1 MTRLF
6 FVLLGIAPIIGA
18 LLMHNS
24 LVAFI
29 DMPSLLI
36 VCIPTFAFTCAAHG
50 FGGLMSAL
58 KTGMGDDPAA
68 SPQAHQ
74 HSVTLQTLRNT
85 FCCAGALGTLIGF
98 VLMLQNMEDPSRI
111 GPAMAVALLSGLYG
125 IGFAELL
132 VAPMRQ
138 RFLSSDSSDSSDSK
152 ASGDGSRGALIAI
165 TAILANTGLFFVLL
179 FSMAPYA

>member
-1 MTRLF
+1 MTRMF

-24 LVAFI
+24 LAAFI
-29 DMPSLLI
+29 DVPSLLI

-58 KTGMGDDPAA
+58 KTGMGDDPAG

-85 FCCAGALGTLIGF
+85 FCCAGAVGTLIGF
-98 VLMLQNMEDPSRI
+98 VLMLQSMEDPSRI

-138 RFLSSDSSDSSDSK
+138 RFMGRESGDSK
-152 ASGDGSRGALIAI
+152 ASSDGARGAL
-165 TAILANTGLFFVLL
+165 TAIAAGSALRPPSLQTVL
-179 FSMAPYA
+179 

>member
-6 FVLLGIAPIIGA
+6 FVFLGLAPIVGA
-18 LLMHNS
+18 ISMHGS
-24 LVAFI
+24 LAIFI
-29 DMPSLLI
+29 DVPSFLI

-50 FGGLMSAL
+50 FGGLTDAL
-58 KTGMGDDPAA
+58 RAGMGDDPAA

-85 FCCAGALGTLIGF
+85 FCCAGAVGTLIGF
-98 VLMLQNMEDPSRI
+98 VLMLRNMEDPSRI

-125 IGFAELL
+125 IGFGELL

-138 RFLSSDSSDSSDSK
+138 RFLGSDSSDSK
-152 ASGDGSRGALIAI
+152 ASGDGARGALIAI
-165 TAILANTGLFFVLL
+165 AAILANTGLFFVLL